1 MKTLLHLSDAE
12 ITVERDLTKVGVQ
25 EVFKRL
31 KRKAK
36 LFEKERTNNEV
47 FCFHVRWI
55 GWDVEFDEQAT
66 DLKEFEEQT
75 REDEAQR
82 KVHGVEP
89 L

>member
-12 ITVERDLTKVGVQ
+12 ITVERDRTKVGVQ

-36 LFEKERTNNEV
+36 QFEKERMNGEV
-47 FCFHVRWI
+47 FCFYVRWI

-75 REDEAQR
+75 REEEAQR
-82 KVHGVEP
+82 KALGAEP